1 MMRAVLVMLLS
12 LVLMCSCT
20 DAAQESDDGLV
31 IVASSFP
38 CYDAARAVLG
48 GTKGLTMLLPP
59 GTDTHSFEPTID
71 DVVGIQECDLL
82 IYVGGESDGWLDS
95 LLSSLDEDVTTFA
108 LVDNVPL
115 LLEEE
120 TDGIL
125 EEEGH
130 EDHDHG
136 HGVVDEHVWTSL
148 GNEIA
153 IIDSLCSIISSLD
166 RDGEEEYRLNAD
178 RYIASLEEIRA
189 EIQMVVQDARRHE
202 IVVADRFPLLYFA
215 TEAGLGWVAAYP
227 GCARQSEPSLRTVAA
242 LVDRIEE
249 DGIPVVLH
257 MEMANTMLSQV
268 VARTDVAL
276 TTVDPTTGERII
288 RSMAEGLKEGCG
300 GTQLVTFHPR
310 GGAGSADW
318 FHNEPW
324 LDFNMRQNGHNQNY
338 PGACSKTL
346 DDYQRKPAKPVI
358 DGEPLYEDHPL
369 SFRPDRYGHS
379 IAADV
384 RRPFYWDV
392 FNGACGHTYGHHSIW
407 QMYEPE
413 EKRKAP
419 NHPLMSWKKALK
431 QPGAQQMAY
440 GRMLME
446 SRPAK
451 GRIPDESIIVP
462 HPVPTAVPGSGHYRF
477 AATRDEAGTYL
488 MVYAPVGRTFT
499 IRTDFIK
506 SKKLKAWWYNPRNGR
521 AELIG
526 RFANQGKKE
535 FTPPTPGETT
545 DWVLVVDDAN
555 RKYPAPGKP
564 LKE

>member
-71 DVVGIQECDLL
+71 DVVGIQECDLF

-153 IIDSLCSIISSLD
+153 IIDSLCSLMSSLD
-166 RDGEEEYRLNAD
+166 RDGEEEYRRNAD
-178 RYIASLEEIRA
+178 RYISSLEEIRA
-189 EIQMVVQDARRHE
+189 GIQTVVQDARRHE

-215 TEAGLGWVAAYP
+215 TEAGLDWVAAYP

-242 LVDRIEE
+242 LVERIEE

-268 VARTDVAL
+268 VAEETGAEVREFSSCHNVTRRQFEAGV
-276 TTVDPTTGERII
+276 TYVDLMKSNIEV
-288 RSMAEGLKEGCG
+288 LKE
-300 GTQLVTFHPR
+300 
-310 GGAGSADW
+310 
-318 FHNEPW
+318 
-324 LDFNMRQNGHNQNY
+324 
-338 PGACSKTL
+338 
-346 DDYQRKPAKPVI
+346 
-358 DGEPLYEDHPL
+358 
-369 SFRPDRYGHS
+369 
-379 IAADV
+379 
-384 RRPFYWDV
+384 
-392 FNGACGHTYGHHSIW
+392 
-407 QMYEPE
+407 
-413 EKRKAP
+413 
-419 NHPLMSWKKALK
+419 AL
-431 QPGAQQMAY
+431 
-440 GRMLME
+440 
-446 SRPAK
+446 
-451 GRIPDESIIVP
+451 
-462 HPVPTAVPGSGHYRF
+462 
-477 AATRDEAGTYL
+477 
-488 MVYAPVGRTFT
+488 
-499 IRTDFIK
+499 
-506 SKKLKAWWYNPRNGR
+506 N
-521 AELIG
+521 
-526 RFANQGKKE
+526 
-535 FTPPTPGETT
+535 
-545 DWVLVVDDAN
+545 
-555 RKYPAPGKP
+555 
-564 LKE
+564 

>member
-1 MMRAVLVMLLS
+1 MRNKTFVFVLLL
-12 LVLMCSCT
+12 LCNLPT
-20 DAAQESDDGLV
+20 PAAAQWKGKPVDFSHGSIEVSGNHRYLQHADGTPFFYLGDTAWELFHRLDREEADVYLADRASKGFTV
-31 IVASSFP
+31 IQAVALAELDGHTVPNPYGHLPLEQLDPSRP
-38 CYDAARAVLG
+38 AVKEGPRNDYWDHVDYIVRKANLLGMCVGLLPTWGRYWHDNIKENKGKPLFNETNAKAYGKFLGNRYKECQVIWILG
-48 GTKGLTMLLPP
+48 G
-59 GTDTHSFEPTID
+59 
-71 DVVGIQECDLL
+71 
-82 IYVGGESDGWLDS
+82 
-95 LLSSLDEDVTTFA
+95 
-108 LVDNVPL
+108 
-115 LLEEE
+115 
-120 TDGIL
+120 
-125 EEEGH
+125 
-130 EDHDHG
+130 
-136 HGVVDEHVWTSL
+136 
-148 GNEIA
+148 
-153 IIDSLCSIISSLD
+153 D
-166 RDGEEEYRLNAD
+166 RD
-178 RYIASLEEIRA
+178 
-189 EIQMVVQDARRHE
+189 
-202 IVVADRFPLLYFA
+202 
-215 TEAGLGWVAAYP
+215 
-227 GCARQSEPSLRTVAA
+227 
-242 LVDRIEE
+242 IENE
-249 DGIPVVLH
+249 K
-257 MEMANTMLSQV
+257 QK
-268 VARTDVAL
+268 
-276 TTVDPTTGERII
+276 RII

-488 MVYAPVGRTFT
+488 MVYAPAGRTFT